1 MFPFSVIEL
10 FIDMENE
17 EKEYRLIYQFNSE
30 NYNTTYQYLEKI
42 NQFLMD
48 YFDMVFS
55 NEINYKKDWF
65 VKNNTTEITL
75 IEIVPPFVE
84 FEYIKVNFNDFSTN
98 NEMMVEIENLA
109 RSKSKDGVLF
119 NMAPIVF
126 QLIHTFSC

>member
-42 NQFLMD
+42 NQFLID
-48 YFDMVFS
+48 YFDLVFS
-55 NEINYKKDWF
+55 NEVKYKKDWF

-75 IEIVPPFVE
+75 IEIVPPFAE

-109 RSKSKDGVLF
+109 RSKSIDGSLI